1 MASESSEGAPTEKT
15 PVVSN
20 AKLAVD
26 GPGPLSIDD
35 LPEVPPAPAWPTSFP
50 SQDETTDSKDRTMKA
65 ELKRLDR
72 KYDEDGDKIY
82 LERKSGE
89 IKADDRNV
97 SDASRYRHS
106 YSPNKTLTKQTSL
119 AVVGLVRLV

>member
-1 MASESSEGAPTEKT
+1 
-15 PVVSN
+15 
-20 AKLAVD
+20 
-26 GPGPLSIDD
+26 
-35 LPEVPPAPAWPTSFP
+35 
-50 SQDETTDSKDRTMKA
+50 MKA

-97 SDASRYRHS
+97 SDTPRYRHS
-106 YSPNKTLTKQTSL
+106 YSTNKTLTKLSL

>member
-1 MASESSEGAPTEKT
+1 MMRGAPTEKT

-26 GPGPLSIDD
+26 DPGPLSIDD
-35 LPEVPPAPAWPTSFP
+35 PPDLPPAPVWPTSSP

-97 SDASRYRHS
+97 SDTPRYRRS
-106 YSPNKTLTKQTSL
+106 YSPNKTPTQLSL